1 MTSRAQIEST
11 LKALYAAREK
21 GDVDGVMKDVADD
34 AAFELNGRGTG
45 VPAMAA
51 VTRGKSAIRSAVQDL
66 VDNFRFRNWKP
77 VSFIVDGEKAALHW
91 TAEITFVP
99 TGKSEKFDVV
109 DAVTFRDGKIVNIR
123 QNTDT
128 ALVMSLTAA

>member
-1 MTSRAQIEST
+1 MTSRAEIEST

-45 VPAMAA
+45 VPGMG
-51 VTRGKSAIRSAVQDL
+51 TLTKGKAAIRSAVQEL

-77 VSFIVDGEKAALHW
+77 VSFIVDGEKVSLHW
-91 TAEITFVP
+91 TADITFVH
-99 TGKSEKFDVV
+99 TGKSDKFDVV
-109 DAVTFRDGKIVNIR
+109 DAVTFRDGKIVNFR

-128 ALVMSLTAA
+128 ALVKSLIAA